1 MSEADFRREVLAE
14 MITIAEDAGLYETID
29 VGEVNW
35 NATAVQYMELNKQK
49 TEAIQR
55 VRELHKLT
63 TENNAACGDPDCCG
77 DLEEWEMCADCQCD
91 YPCPTIKALDGEQ

>member
-1 MSEADFRREVLAE
+1 
-14 MITIAEDAGLYETID
+14 MIRIAEEAGLYEAEAELYGVQTID

-55 VRELHKLT
+55 VREL
-63 TENNAACGDPDCCG
+63 A
-77 DLEEWEMCADCQCD
+77 EMFDKPNSILPPVVSRFAVAEAI
-91 YPCPTIKALDGEQ
+91 YKALDGEQG

>member
-1 MSEADFRREVLAE
+1 MVSRVTDK
-14 MITIAEDAGLYETID
+14 IETID

-55 VRELHKLT
+55 VRELH
-63 TENNAACGDPDCCG
+63 EEIDSSDCNDPDCCPMQDPRKFCSECG
-77 DLEEWEMCADCQCD
+77 IV
-91 YPCPTIKALDGEQ
+91 YPCPTIQALDGEQK